1 MLNVP
6 LGPTP
11 EKGPAGIQERLRG
24 TVPWS
29 RLGNPD
35 PTEEAGLGAEGPMIS
50 QRCPAWACLDFHTP
64 AFFLFHHQMQAAPR
78 REWLLEGG
86 PRQLRQTLKELGAG
100 GLAVDQLSHSWT
112 ASPSWKRSLG
122 SAPLYVP
129 HPTPRRILWESSN
142 PGALATLGVHKY
154 GPLLISTWVLGFFI
168 F

>member
-50 QRCPAWACLDFHTP
+50 QRCLP
-64 AFFLFHHQMQAAPR
+64 
-78 REWLLEGG
+78 
-86 PRQLRQTLKELGAG
+86 
-100 GLAVDQLSHSWT
+100 GLAWT
-112 ASPSWKRSLG
+112 FIRPPSFCFITRCRQPQEGSGFWKVAPG
-122 SAPLYVP
+122 S
-129 HPTPRRILWESSN
+129 
-142 PGALATLGVHKY
+142 
-154 GPLLISTWVLGFFI
+154 
-168 F
+168 